1 MFPLFLLG
9 IALLIGFYFLAHAF
23 VNADPKSLAKAVR
36 YTTIGVTVIVVVFL
50 AVTGRLGVAVAI
62 GAFIFP
68 LVLRWRAL
76 MGRVRS
82 ARGPTGGQSSTI
94 ETVFLR
100 MWLDHDTGQMSG
112 EVLRGGFQGRLL
124 DDLSLEDLMVLLE
137 ECRRD
142 DSQSAA
148 VLEAYIDR
156 TQPDDWRSA
165 ASGGNGAGG
174 QSANG
179 SNGGSTGRGANPRSG
194 AMTREEAY
202 DILGLQPNA
211 TTDEIKDAHRRLM
224 LKMHPDQGGSTYLA
238 AKINQAKDLLLRS

>member
-9 IALLIGFYFLAHAF
+9 VALLIGFYLLARAF

-36 YTTIGVTVIVVVFL
+36 YTSIGVTVVVVVFL
-50 AVTGRLGVAVAI
+50 AATGRLGVAMAI
-62 GAFIFP
+62 GAFVFP

-76 MGRVRS
+76 MGRVRA
-82 ARGPTGGQSSTI
+82 ARGPSEGQSSTI
-94 ETVFLR
+94 ETMYLR

-112 EVLRGGFQGRLL
+112 EVLRGSFQGRLL
-124 DDLSLEDLMVLLE
+124 DDLSLGDLLGLLD

-148 VLEAYIDR
+148 VLEAYLDR
-156 TQPDDWRSA
+156 TQPDDWRNAGA
-165 ASGGNGAGG
+165 AGGAGG
-174 QSANG
+174 AA
-179 SNGGSTGRGANPRSG
+179 GGGTGGQGGAAPRSG

-202 DILGLQPNA
+202 EILGLQPGA
-211 TTDEIKDAHRRLM
+211 TTEEIKDAHRRLM
-224 LKMHPDQGGSTYLA
+224 LKVHPDQGGSTYLA